1 MFNSRN
7 DADKKFIFSLSRR
20 ILPTKK
26 QIKQFKYF
34 LSPREKKIIIISIL
48 LIVLSVAWLFIRVAG
63 VHFVKAPKHGGEY
76 TEGLIGSIQYLN
88 PILCQANDVDR
99 DMSRLIFSGLFKVNI
114 NGELEN
120 DLISNYIISDDKK
133 TYVFTLKKGVLWHDK
148 TKLSTNDIGFTL
160 HLIQN
165 VEFSS
170 PLYKTFQGV
179 GFEKIS
185 DNSFK
190 LILPEP
196 FGPFLSTLT
205 FGIMPEH
212 LWQAVNPENANLS
225 ELNKKPIGT
234 GPFKYKSF
242 KKDSAGYIKQYN
254 LVVFKDYYS
263 TVPYID
269 KISFKLF
276 PDSDLAFQAL
286 KNNQIDGVSYVS
298 QSNLK
303 TISDSN
309 NFNIYNFNMP
319 QYSALFFNPKKQALL
334 KDENIRKALYLSID
348 KTELAQEI
356 GTEREIAYGPLDFI
370 IPPGED
376 EYDIKK
382 SAEILKEAG
391 WAPEDDVLKKDEQEF
406 ELTIT
411 SVDNDEYISILQYV
425 KKQWSKLGIVTNL
438 EIIPRQKIASQ
449 IIEPREYEILLFGQI
464 LSYDPDPY
472 PFWHSSQTKTGLNL
486 SIFANLSIDESLE
499 SARRVTSF
507 EERLKKYQDF
517 QNVLKQENL
526 AIFLFRPTYY
536 YPLNNRISGVDT
548 KVIYL
553 PADRFFN
560 INNWYIK
567 TKKILKFKEN

>member
-1 MFNSRN
+1 
-7 DADKKFIFSLSRR
+7 LSRR
-20 ILPTKK
+20 ILPTKNQAK
-26 QIKQFKYF
+26 QLKYF
-34 LSPREKKIIIISIL
+34 LSSREKKIIIISIL
-48 LIVLSVAWLFIRVAG
+48 LISLSIVWLFVRIVG
-63 VHFVKAPKHGGEY
+63 VHFVKVPKHGGEY
-76 TEGLIGSIQYLN
+76 TEGLVGSIQYLN

-99 DMSRLIFSGLFKVNI
+99 DISRLIFSGLFKINI

-133 TYVFTLKKGVLWHDK
+133 TYVFILKNGVLWHDG
-148 TKLSTNDIGFTL
+148 TKLSTDDIGFTL

-165 VEFSS
+165 TEFNS

-190 LILPEP
+190 LILAEP

-205 FGIMPEH
+205 FGVMPEH
-212 LWQAVNPENANLS
+212 LWQAVNPENASLS

-234 GPFKYKSF
+234 GPFEYKSF

-254 LVVFKDYYS
+254 LVIFKDYYS
-263 TVPYID
+263 SVPYLD

-286 KNNQIDGVSYVS
+286 KNNQIDGVSYIS
-298 QSNLK
+298 PSNLK
-303 TISDSN
+303 SIRDSN
-309 NFNIYNFNMP
+309 NFNVYDFNMP

-334 KDENIRKALYLSID
+334 KDENIRKALYLSIN
-348 KTELAQEI
+348 KQELAQEI
-356 GTEREIAYGPLDFI
+356 GTKEEIAYGPLDFI
-370 IPPGED
+370 ISPGKD
-376 EYDIKK
+376 EYNIEQ
-382 SAEILKEAG
+382 SAELLKEAG
-391 WAPEDDVLKKDEQEF
+391 WVLEDKILKKDEQEF

-411 SVDNDEYISILQYV
+411 SVDNNEYISILQYI
-425 KKQWSKLGIVTNL
+425 KKQWNKLGIVTNL
-438 EIIPRQKIASQ
+438 EIIPKQKIATQ

-472 PFWHSSQTKTGLNL
+472 PFWHSSQTKIGLNL
-486 SIFANLSIDESLE
+486 SIFANLSIDEALE
-499 SARRVTSF
+499 SARKVTSF

-517 QNVLKQENL
+517 QNVLKQEHL
-526 AIFLFRPTYY
+526 AIFLFRPTHHYA
-536 YPLNNRISGVDT
+536 LNNKIRGVDT

-560 INNWYIK
+560 ISNWYIK
-567 TKKILKFKEN
+567 TKKLLKFGS

>member
-1 MFNSRN
+1 M
-7 DADKKFIFSLSRR
+7 SRR
-20 ILPTKK
+20 ILPTKNQAK
-26 QIKQFKYF
+26 QLKYF
-34 LSPREKKIIIISIL
+34 LSSREKKIIIISIL
-48 LIVLSVAWLFIRVAG
+48 LISLSIVWLFVRIVG
-63 VHFVKAPKHGGEY
+63 VHFVKVPKHGGEY
-76 TEGLIGSIQYLN
+76 TEGLVGSIQYLN

-99 DMSRLIFSGLFKVNI
+99 DISRLIFSGLFKINI

-133 TYVFTLKKGVLWHDK
+133 TYVFILKNGVLWHDG
-148 TKLSTNDIGFTL
+148 TKLSTDDIGFTL

-165 VEFSS
+165 TEFNS

-190 LILPEP
+190 LILAEP

-205 FGIMPEH
+205 FGVMPEH
-212 LWQAVNPENANLS
+212 LWQAVNPENASLS

-234 GPFKYKSF
+234 GPFEYKSF

-254 LVVFKDYYS
+254 LVIFKDYYS
-263 TVPYID
+263 SVPYLD

-286 KNNQIDGVSYVS
+286 KNNQIDGVSYIS
-298 QSNLK
+298 PSNLK
-303 TISDSN
+303 SIRDSN
-309 NFNIYNFNMP
+309 NFNVYDFNMP

-334 KDENIRKALYLSID
+334 KDENIRKALYLSIN
-348 KTELAQEI
+348 KQELAQEI
-356 GTEREIAYGPLDFI
+356 GTKEEIAYGPLDFI
-370 IPPGED
+370 ISPGKD
-376 EYDIKK
+376 EYNIEQ
-382 SAEILKEAG
+382 SAELLKEAG
-391 WAPEDDVLKKDEQEF
+391 WVLEDKILKKDEQEF

-411 SVDNDEYISILQYV
+411 SVDNNEYISILQYI
-425 KKQWSKLGIVTNL
+425 KKQWNKLGIVTNL
-438 EIIPRQKIASQ
+438 EIIPKQKIATQ

-472 PFWHSSQTKTGLNL
+472 PFWHSSQTKIGLNL
-486 SIFANLSIDESLE
+486 SIFANLSIDEALE
-499 SARRVTSF
+499 SARKVTSF

-517 QNVLKQENL
+517 QNVLKQEHL
-526 AIFLFRPTYY
+526 AIFLFRPTHHYA
-536 YPLNNRISGVDT
+536 LNNKIRGVDT

-560 INNWYIK
+560 ISNWYIK
-567 TKKILKFKEN
+567 TKKLLKFGS

>member
-1 MFNSRN
+1 M
-7 DADKKFIFSLSRR
+7 
-20 ILPTKK
+20 T
-26 QIKQFKYF
+26 
-34 LSPREKKIIIISIL
+34 
-48 LIVLSVAWLFIRVAG
+48 G
-63 VHFVKAPKHGGEY
+63 VYFVKVPKHGGEY
-76 TEGLIGSIQYLN
+76 TEGLIGSVQYLN
-88 PILCQANDVDR
+88 PVLCQANDVDR
-99 DMSRLIFSGLFKVNI
+99 DMSRLIFSGLFKVNV

-133 TYVFTLKKGVLWHDK
+133 TYVFILKKGVLWHDG
-148 TKLSTNDIGFTL
+148 TKLSADDIGFTL
-160 HLIQN
+160 HVIQN
-165 VEFSS
+165 TEFNS

-179 GFEKIS
+179 GFEKVS

-212 LWQAVNPENANLS
+212 LWRAVNPENANLS

-263 TVPYID
+263 TVPYLD

-286 KNNQIDGVSYVS
+286 KNNQIDGVSYIS
-298 QSNLK
+298 QNNLK
-303 TISDSN
+303 TISDSK

-334 KDENIRKALYLSID
+334 KDENIREALYLSIN
-348 KTELAQEI
+348 KSELAQEI
-356 GTEREIAYGPLDFI
+356 GTEKEVAYGPLDFI
-370 IPPGED
+370 ISPKED
-376 EYDIKK
+376 VYDIKK
-382 SAEILKEAG
+382 SAELLKEAG
-391 WAPEDDVLKKDEQEF
+391 WALEDDVLKKDEQEF

-411 SVDNDEYISILQYV
+411 SVDNNEYISILQYI
-425 KKQWSKLGIVTNL
+425 KKQWNKLGIVTNL

-472 PFWHSSQTKTGLNL
+472 PFWHSSQTIVGLNL
-486 SIFANLSIDESLE
+486 SIFANLSIDEALE

-560 INNWYIK
+560 ISNWYIK